1 MQRRRLP
8 ALLLVV
14 VTVAV
19 YALGFQT
26 PPGPRSLRAFTPD
39 RVASLEREM
48 WQAYYQKQKPRLFGL
63 LVVTLREQY
72 RYTWARAAQA
82 AFHLARAAAWFG
94 DARGGY
100 ERVVPDLEAA
110 YTIARDW
117 SSSDFDPAEVAR
129 AELDWWVARRDPARR
144 SPANV
149 GRLIAQEYALLYSV
163 PRERVAE
170 AGRLRA
176 EAGALRDAGA
186 AQPDWAEVERL
197 LRESYRSLR
206 AGVGPAR

>member
-1 MQRRRLP
+1 L
-8 ALLLVV
+8 AALLVV
-14 VTVAV
+14 VVTSVAV
-19 YALGFQT
+19 YTLGFQT
-26 PPGPRSLRAFTPD
+26 PPGPRSLRAFAPD

-48 WQAYYQKQKPRLFGL
+48 WEAYYRKQKLRLFSL

-82 AFHLARAAAWFG
+82 GFHLARAAAWFG
-94 DARGGY
+94 DARGDY
-100 ERVVPDLEAA
+100 ERVVPDLQAA

-129 AELDWWVARRDPARR
+129 AELDWWVARRDPERR
-144 SPANV
+144 SLANV
-149 GRLIAQEYALLYSV
+149 GTLIAQEYALLYSV

-206 AGVGPAR
+206 TATN